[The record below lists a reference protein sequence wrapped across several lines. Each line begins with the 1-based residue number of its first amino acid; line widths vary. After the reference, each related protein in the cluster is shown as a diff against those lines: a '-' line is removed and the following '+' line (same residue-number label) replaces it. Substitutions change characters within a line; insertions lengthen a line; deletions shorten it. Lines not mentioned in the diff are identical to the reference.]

1 MTSKRT
7 RSAGLERRKMMKIVI
22 DTGYYPP
29 EEIKD
34 ALYSLLNTASDISVA
49 HYLRIMQIIKS
60 MEDRV

>member
-1 MTSKRT
+1 
-7 RSAGLERRKMMKIVI
+7 MKIMI
-22 DTGYYPP
+22 DTSYYSP

-34 ALYSLLNTASDISVA
+34 ALYSLLETASDISLA

>member
-1 MTSKRT
+1 
-7 RSAGLERRKMMKIVI
+7 MKIVI

-34 ALYSLLNTASDISVA
+34 ALYSLLKTASDISVA

>member
-1 MTSKRT
+1 
-7 RSAGLERRKMMKIVI
+7 MKIVI

-34 ALYSLLNTASDISVA
+34 ALYSLLEAASDISVA

-60 MEDRV
+60 MEDRA